1 MELSL
6 RYAEQVVIIDIRGKI
21 TAGNG
26 TITLH
31 EQFLELL
38 NGDRQE
44 ILLNLEQTTYAD
56 SFGLA
61 EIVACYKR
69 ARERDGA
76 IALLC
81 PPGRVR
87 DLLRVT
93 RLDEVLEIFDKE
105 DEALAAIDRRSR
117 VNGIHAGVLLPRPL
131 PFMI

>member
-1 MELSL
+1 MELRL
-6 RYAEQVVIIDIRGKI
+6 RYAEQVVIIDILGKI

-26 TITLH
+26 ATTLH
-31 EQFLELL
+31 DQFLELL
-38 NGDRQE
+38 TADRRQ

-69 ARERDGA
+69 ARERNGA
-76 IALLC
+76 IGLLC

-93 RLDEVLEIFDKE
+93 RLDEVLEIFTKE

-117 VNGIHAGVLLPRPL
+117 ENGIHGGVLLPRPV